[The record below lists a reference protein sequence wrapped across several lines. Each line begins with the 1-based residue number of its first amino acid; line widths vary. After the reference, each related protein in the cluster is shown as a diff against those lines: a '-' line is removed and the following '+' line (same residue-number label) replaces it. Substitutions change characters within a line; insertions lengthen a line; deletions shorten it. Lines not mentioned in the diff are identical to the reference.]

1 MADSKSKVRFI
12 FVNGG
17 PASGKDTQ
25 AELLAQKMPDSSVI
39 SPGGILRDLSTKHEE
54 SPYAP
59 FFKLNTTNLRD
70 TLRHGRNVNPKALT
84 NGIVNLV
91 NHELE
96 EGRRNFIF
104 AGYPREER
112 SYWGITMYLE
122 NLRREGAYDA
132 VKDQFVYLNVSEGE
146 LWKRFDERVQDAI
159 NDGREVRHDDLHGE
173 FDERIKTFMQN
184 TAPLIEDLLLD
195 GKLITVDA
203 MGPSEETQR
212 ELVWALG
219 LQKITSVEGAA
230 HNPQMR
236 K

>member
-1 MADSKSKVRFI
+1 
-12 FVNGG
+12 
-17 PASGKDTQ
+17 
-25 AELLAQKMPDSSVI
+25 
-39 SPGGILRDLSTKHEE
+39 
-54 SPYAP
+54 
-59 FFKLNTTNLRD
+59 
-70 TLRHGRNVNPKALT
+70 
-84 NGIVNLV
+84 
-91 NHELE
+91 
-96 EGRRNFIF
+96 
-104 AGYPREER
+104 
-112 SYWGITMYLE
+112 MYLE